1 MKNKHRLPAH
11 VKPER
16 YKIMLKPDLENF
28 TFYGE
33 ETIYLVLEKLTKE
46 ITLHAHELEIDSVEW
61 IHHGQE
67 NWAGQVKYDE
77 KAETV
82 TLTFKKNLEK
92 GKGEL
97 KLKFKGIL
105 NDKMRAADGKMR
117 LTDVADTET
126 MFRIIQ
132 SIPSPNAE
140 PFKLWLAR
148 VGYERVEESED
159 PEKAIQRAMRFYL
172 KRGYSQNWVNQRL
185 KSIEIR
191 KELTDEWEERGVK
204 ESSQFANL
212 TDEITFAWAGMRTKD
227 YKKHKDLKK
236 ENLRDNMT
244 NLELVLNMLAEA
256 STTEISKKV
265 EPKSF
270 EDNRKVAKEGG
281 SIAGLARKRLERR
294 TGKKVVTRLN
304 AKSLGLLGSKNSK
317 ENKL

>member
-1 MKNKHRLPAH
+1 M
-11 VKPER
+11 VKST
-16 YKIMLKPDLENF
+16 KIAVFK
-28 TFYGE
+28 GRK
-33 ETIYLVLEKLTKE
+33 IRR
-46 ITLHAHELEIDSVEW
+46 HW
-61 IHHGQE
+61 
-67 NWAGQVKYDE
+67 DE
-77 KAETV
+77 KQEKWYFSVVDVIAVLSESENPQVYWRVMKKRLIDEGSSETV
-82 TLTFKKNLEK
+82 TKCNAFK
-92 GKGEL
+92 
-97 KLKFKGIL
+97 
-105 NDKMRAADGKMR
+105 MPAADGKMR

-140 PFKLWLAR
+140 PFKLWLAH

-191 KELTDEWEERGVK
+191 KELTNEWENRGVK
-204 ESSQFANL
+204 TNNEFATL

-227 YKKHKDLKK
+227 YKKFKELKK

-265 EPKSF
+265 EPKDF
-270 EDNRKVAKEGG
+270 EENKKVAKEGG
-281 SIAGLARKRLERR
+281 QVAGIARRRLESR
-294 TGKKVVTRLN
+294 TGKKVVTKLN
-304 AKSLGLLGSKNSK
+304 AKSLGLFDKRKQLEDK
-317 ENKL
+317 